1 MKKKVEKAGQ
11 KFESEGM
18 ILTVDSFSRGGKTG
32 YKSLK
37 ECISENPKGRILVKN
52 QEFGGFTQLTRSFLI
67 DENG

>member
-1 MKKKVEKAGQ
+1 
-11 KFESEGM
+11 M